1 VGGRFFIPPTLTLI
15 SFASSLPTTRSRSRG
30 EGLKA
35 RVLLLIALLF
45 FVSNA
50 ASAGEDN
57 PPDQATA
64 AQMMDDLMYGRG
76 TVGGPFALTDQN
88 GRRRSDRDFRGK
100 LMIVYFGYTFCPD
113 VCPADLMAI
122 TQALDALGPA
132 ADGVQPIFITV
143 DPERDSKLLAEYVRA
158 FHKSLIGLTGSP
170 EEIRK
175 VANAY
180 KAFYAKVPGAR
191 DGDYAIDHAG
201 VIYLM
206 GRSGEYLGF
215 LAPQTGS
222 EKLTEILRKY
232 LSK

>member
-1 VGGRFFIPPTLTLI
+1 M
-15 SFASSLPTTRSRSRG
+15 A
-30 EGLKA
+30 A
-35 RVLLLIALLF
+35 RMIAALLVF
-45 FVSNA
+45 ALAINA
-50 ASAGEDN
+50 ATAEDA
-57 PPDQATA
+57 PPDQAA
-64 AQMMDDLMYGRG
+64 AEQMMDDLMYGRG
-76 TVGGPFALTDQN
+76 TVGGPFTLIDHT
-88 GRRRSDRDFRGK
+88 GRTRKDSDFRGK

-122 TQALDALGPA
+122 SQALDALGPA
-132 ADGVQPIFITV
+132 ADGIQPIFITV
-143 DPERDSKLLAEYVRA
+143 DPERDSKVLAEYVRA

-180 KAFYAKVPGAR
+180 KAFYAKVPSAH
-191 DGDYAIDHAG
+191 DSDYAIDHTG

-215 LAPQTGS
+215 MPPQTGP

-232 LSK
+232 LLK